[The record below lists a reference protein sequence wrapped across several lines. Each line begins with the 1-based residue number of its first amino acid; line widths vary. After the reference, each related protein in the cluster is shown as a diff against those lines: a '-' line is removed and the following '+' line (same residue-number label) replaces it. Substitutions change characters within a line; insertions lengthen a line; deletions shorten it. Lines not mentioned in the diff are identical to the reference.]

1 MTLRRPVR
9 GVAVIKP
16 DKAPLIQQ
24 ETAVIV
30 EPQHQ
35 DRGLELP
42 RTTLSP
48 ATGRGAEKAHEPG
61 RRRPP
66 NAATLQNG
74 S

>member
-1 MTLRRPVR
+1 M
-9 GVAVIKP
+9 IKP

-24 ETAVIV
+24 ETDVIV

-35 DRGLELP
+35 GRGIELELAK
-42 RTTLSP
+42 TTPSP
-48 ATGRGAEKAHEPG
+48 TTGPGAEKARELG

-66 NAATLQNG
+66 NADTLKNG

>member
-1 MTLRRPVR
+1 
-9 GVAVIKP
+9 VIKP

-24 ETAVIV
+24 ETDVVV

-35 DRGLELP
+35 DRGIELELAKP
-42 RTTLSP
+42 TPSP
-48 ATGRGAEKAHEPG
+48 ATGRGAENARELG

-66 NAATLQNG
+66 NADTLQNG

>member
-1 MTLRRPVR
+1 
-9 GVAVIKP
+9 VIKP

-24 ETAVIV
+24 ETDVVV

-35 DRGLELP
+35 DRGIELELAK
-42 RTTLSP
+42 TTPSP
-48 ATGRGAEKAHEPG
+48 ATGRGAEKARELG

-66 NAATLQNG
+66 NADTLQNG

>member
-1 MTLRRPVR
+1 
-9 GVAVIKP
+9 VIKP

-24 ETAVIV
+24 ETDVVV

-35 DRGLELP
+35 DRGIELELAK
-42 RTTLSP
+42 TTPSP
-48 ATGRGAEKAHEPG
+48 ATGLGTEKARELG

-66 NAATLQNG
+66 NADTLQNG